1 MVIVGLV
8 SAGFMG
14 SGLGAALRQGGARVI
29 TTVEGRSARTG
40 RLAAEAGLELVPS
53 LAEVVATADIVL
65 SVTPPG
71 AAVATAEA
79 VAAALPVRD
88 ATHRGLIVADLNAVS
103 PQTMDRVARA
113 LTGAPPT
120 SVPPGGRPVSEPPSG
135 RTLDQSISVPPGG
148 RPVSEPPSGR
158 TLDQSIS
165 VPPGGRPVSEPPSGR
180 TLDQSISEP
189 PGGRMLDRSIAEPP
203 GGRMVDR
210 SISEAPAASASTGV
224 RVVDGSISGPPPSV
238 RPGAR
243 LYLSGAGAAAV
254 AELPWGGKVEPIVL
268 GDQVGSASA
277 LKMCTGGVYKGL
289 TALVTQALRTA
300 DAHGVLDAVLADLDR
315 NGLADSS
322 GVARSATKAG
332 RFVDEMREVAVTQQ
346 AAGLTPELYAAIADV
361 YADIARTALAKADPE
376 DERNLTPAEI
386 VARLR
391 G

>member
-14 SGLGAALRQGGARVI
+14 SGLGAALRQGGARVV

-40 RLAAEAGLELVPS
+40 RLAAEAGLELLPS
-53 LAEVVATADIVL
+53 LAEVVAMADIVL

-88 ATHRGLIVADLNAVS
+88 ATRRGLIVADLNAVS

-120 SVPPGGRPVSEPPSG
+120 SAPTGGRRPDRPISEPPSG
-135 RTLDQSISVPPGG
+135 RTLDRSM
-148 RPVSEPPSGR
+148 SEPSGAR
-158 TLDQSIS
+158 TID
-165 VPPGGRPVSEPPSGR
+165 R
-180 TLDQSISEP
+180 SISESP
-189 PGGRMLDRSIAEPP
+189 SGRMLDRPVAELP

-210 SISEAPAASASTGV
+210 STSEPPAASALTGV

-243 LYLSGAGAAAV
+243 LYLSGVDAAAV

-268 GDQVGSASA
+268 DDQVGSASA

-346 AAGLTPELYAAIADV
+346 AAGLAPELYAAIADV
-361 YADIARTALAKADPE
+361 YADIARTELAKADPE

-386 VARLR
+386 VAGLR

>member
-14 SGLGAALRQGGARVI
+14 SGLGAALREGGARVV
-29 TTVEGRSARTG
+29 TTVEGRSSRTG
-40 RLAAEAGLELVPS
+40 RLAAEAGLELLPS
-53 LAEVVATADIVL
+53 LAEVVATADILL

-79 VAAALPVRD
+79 VAAVLPARD
-88 ATHRGLIVADLNAVS
+88 ATRSSLIVADLNAVS

-120 SVPPGGRPVSEPPSG
+120 SVPTGSRRFDRPILE
-135 RTLDQSISVPPGG
+135 PPGG
-148 RPVSEPPSGR
+148 RV
-158 TLDQSIS
+158 LDRPILE
-165 VPPGGRPVSEPPSGR
+165 PPGGRV
-180 TLDQSISEP
+180 LDRSISDS
-189 PGGRMLDRSIAEPP
+189 GGRMLDRPTWEP

-210 SISEAPAASASTGV
+210 SISEPPAASGSTGV

-243 LYLSGAGAAAV
+243 LYLSGVDAAAV

-346 AAGLTPELYAAIADV
+346 AAGLTPELFAAIADV
-361 YADIARTALAKADPE
+361 YADVARTALAKADPE
-376 DERNLTPAEI
+376 DERDLTPAEI